1 VWVHK
6 IGEPAKRFLASLL
19 MPNWKSFSG
28 QSMEGFTKKMYK
40 ITVGIAQAFLSCS
53 PSFEE
58 FLFDFYFICK
68 LKHILLITGT
78 ASFHKVS
85 KSGY

>member
-1 VWVHK
+1 
-6 IGEPAKRFLASLL
+6 

-58 FLFDFYFICK
+58 FLFDFY
-68 LKHILLITGT
+68 LY
-78 ASFHKVS
+78 AN
-85 KSGY
+85 